1 MNIIIFFL
9 FISSICQKDN
19 HIQINKE
26 DSIYSNESYY
36 PLNEININNSKKN
49 VILGIIHHYS
59 LIKILPFFKSLIH
72 ANITNCDIVMFVR
85 KVSQNVINYLRRINV
100 IVYQIFEKYKRIKP
114 THLRWKMYKDFL
126 KKNKNKYNLVF
137 SVDVRDSIFQKDVFK
152 FYDNFSPFLG
162 VMIEDGTLEQ
172 DWNKENIIN
181 YIGEE
186 MHKTIQN
193 ERIICMGTLLGSLEK
208 FLEFSIIL
216 WRKLKLNNFPPSD
229 QCVANCLFYL
239 ENVLKD
245 FLLKSDN
252 NGPIITLGITESEN
266 IILDVEDNVLN
277 YKGEVAAVVH
287 QYDRIVNLKKKIV
300 SKYHLEFSDLIKSAL
315 DIQIYKI
322 ILLIIIIIKLIKS
335 TKLSKLKDLK
345 IKRFL

>member
-1 MNIIIFFL
+1 MIIIILLL
-9 FISSICQKDN
+9 FISSICQNDN
-19 HIQINKE
+19 FIQKNRKG
-26 DSIYSNESYY
+26 SIYSIENYY
-36 PLNEININNSKKN
+36 PFHEINTNKSKKN
-49 VILGIIHHYS
+49 LILGIIHHYS
-59 LIKILPFFKSLIH
+59 LIKILPFFKSLIY

-85 KVSQNVINYLRRINV
+85 KVSQNVINYLKRINV
-100 IVYQIFEKYKRIKP
+100 IVYKIFEKYKRIKP

-137 SVDVRDSIFQKDVFK
+137 SVDVRDTIFQRDVFK
-152 FYDNFSPFLG
+152 FYENFSPFLG
-162 VMIEDGTLEQ
+162 IMIEDGTLEQ
-172 DWNKENIIN
+172 EWNKENIIN

-216 WRKLKLNNFPPSD
+216 WRKLKSNNFPPSD

-239 ENVLKD
+239 DKILVN
-245 FLLKSDN
+245 FLVKSDN
-252 NGPIITLGITESEN
+252 SGPIITLGITESEN

-277 YKGEVAAVVH
+277 YKGEIAAVVH
-287 QYDRIVNLKKKIV
+287 QYDRIVNLKKKII
-300 SKYHLEFSDLIKSAL
+300 SKYHLEFSDLTKSGL

-322 ILLIIIIIKLIKS
+322 IFLIIIIIKLIKS
-335 TKLSKLKDLK
+335 TKHSKLKNFK
-345 IKRFL
+345 I